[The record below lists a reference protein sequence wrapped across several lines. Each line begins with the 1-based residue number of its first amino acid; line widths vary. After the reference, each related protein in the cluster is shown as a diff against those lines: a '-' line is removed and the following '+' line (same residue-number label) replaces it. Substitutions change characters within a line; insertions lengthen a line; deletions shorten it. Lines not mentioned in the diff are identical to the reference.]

1 MKRVHVLISGK
12 VQGVGFRASTRRRA
26 KNLELA
32 GWVKN
37 TEEGKVEA
45 VFEGEDDNVDE
56 MLDWCRKGPSIARVV
71 NVDVE
76 EEEPEILEEFK
87 LIR

>member
-1 MKRVHVLISGK
+1 MKRVHILIEGK

-37 TEEGKVEA
+37 LENGDVEA
-45 VFEGEDDNVDE
+45 VFEGSKESINE
-56 MLDWCRKGPSIARVV
+56 ILDWCKKGPSIAKVKDV
-71 NVDVE
+71 KVE
-76 EEEPEILEEFK
+76 EEEPKILESFELK
-87 LIR
+87 R

>member
-37 TEEGKVEA
+37 TEDGKVEA
-45 VFEGEDDNVDE
+45 VFEGEDDNVEE
-56 MLDWCRKGPSIARVV
+56 MLDWCRKGPSIAKVV

-76 EEEPEILEEFK
+76 EEEPEILEEFD